1 MFALCVSFIFAI
13 YRLFCVFID
22 FYYIVFL
29 FILFDHQHGEHLYI
43 YILLYICVSDHFRF
57 VCLNIL
63 GTPPNVMRKNNTI
76 YIYI

>member
-43 YILLYICVSDHFRF
+43 YIIIFVFRIILDLF
-57 VCLNIL
+57 VWTYWEHLQMSCEK
-63 GTPPNVMRKNNTI
+63 TTQ